1 MGKVILDMLV
11 TLDGF
16 FEGPNGELD
25 WTFVV
30 WDEEFQ
36 KYSNNELRSMD
47 AILYGRVAYQK
58 TGHQNVDELGPETES
73 TIEFVNNVNDIKKVV
88 FSRTLEKVE
97 DNAKIIREINAEE
110 ISKMKLEPGRDLMLQ
125 GGPELVSTFTQ
136 LGLIDEYRIGV
147 VPIILGEGKSLFKA
161 INDRLNLKLIKTKT
175 FNSGLV
181 ILHYQPI
188 K

>member
-1 MGKVILDMLV
+1 MRKVILDMLV

-73 TIEFVNNVNDIKKVV
+73 TIEFVNNVNNIKKVV

-97 DNAKIIREINAEE
+97 DNAILIKEINAKYRDEKRAQSHLSIPNTKI
-110 ISKMKLEPGRDLMLQ
+110 ISKYCCTSFMMFL
-125 GGPELVSTFTQ
+125 
-136 LGLIDEYRIGV
+136 
-147 VPIILGEGKSLFKA
+147 
-161 INDRLNLKLIKTKT
+161 
-175 FNSGLV
+175 
-181 ILHYQPI
+181 
-188 K
+188 

>member
-1 MGKVILDMLV
+1 MRKVILDMLV

-36 KYSNNELRSMD
+36 KYSNNELRSMN

-73 TIEFVNNVNDIKKVV
+73 TIEFVNNVNNIKKVV

-97 DNAKIIREINAEE
+97 DNAILIKEINAE
-110 ISKMKLEPGRDLMLQ
+110 KVQR
-125 GGPELVSTFTQ
+125 
-136 LGLIDEYRIGV
+136 
-147 VPIILGEGKSLFKA
+147 
-161 INDRLNLKLIKTKT
+161 
-175 FNSGLV
+175 
-181 ILHYQPI
+181 
-188 K
+188 